1 MSPVTPLFNNTGNP
15 ESGRHWVKKKH
26 FTSHSTTHR
35 DSSLSTTAQS
45 EGLPVTVGAIAA
57 AGCRPRGFKPTT
69 LAQQGIRRAVYLTN
83 SGPASSALPHT
94 CYMLVTDSGPYNSA
108 VPFLTAPHQLN
119 THHKALL
126 SPPIV
131 SPTVAAAPPV
141 LSGPLKPY
149 VTENH
154 LLVKALNLLESVYLV
169 ARTLLV
175 WGLTG
180 LKSKKIRHPHRSSFT
195 RSNEIF

>member
-69 LAQQGIRRAVYLTN
+69 LAQQGTRRTVYLTN

-154 LLVKALNLLESVYLV
+154 LLVKALLDSTGVSLSGSPYTLGLRSDRFKEQKNTSPSPVVVHLL
-169 ARTLLV
+169 
-175 WGLTG
+175 
-180 LKSKKIRHPHRSSFT
+180 
-195 RSNEIF
+195 